1 MNYRSILPTLALCAT
16 MLPSCADAQAAPRK
30 PSQPPASTRGAD
42 TRTEPAAIPAMTPN
56 AARMPTDT
64 PAERESV
71 SERQAPGRGERPHF
85 GIMAAVAAPMSSLGR
100 AFSAGYVGGVFVQ
113 GRPATLPVS
122 LRGDVHYARFTGKND
137 AVTPSY
143 SVTQATGAVVYDFRA
158 ADGTKAPFFATGGL
172 GLYRTTVA
180 GATQTDFGQNLGA
193 GFHLRQAWGK
203 PIIEGRFHFFNDVE
217 YFALSLGFRR

>member
-16 MLPSCADAQAAPRK
+16 ILPSRTDAQPAPRK
-30 PSQPPASTRGAD
+30 PSQTPANASGAD
-42 TRTEPAAIPAMTPN
+42 TRAEPAATPVGAPNSSRVPA
-56 AARMPTDT
+56 DT
-64 PAERESV
+64 PAERASV
-71 SERQAPGRGERPHF
+71 GERQAPRRGEPPHF
-85 GIMAAVAAPMSSLGR
+85 GITAAIAAPMSSLGR
-100 AFSAGYVGGVFVQ
+100 AFSAGYDGGVFVQ

-143 SVTQATGAVVYDFRA
+143 SVTHATGAVVYDFRA
-158 ADGTKAPFFATGGL
+158 ADGTKSPFFATGGL

-193 GFHLRQAWGK
+193 GFHPRQAWAK
-203 PIIEGRFHFFNDVE
+203 PSIEGRFHFFNDVE
-217 YFALSLGFRR
+217 YFALSLGVQR